1 MNLKDVKL
9 LILSDIWRYGVG
21 KSYSLIFRNVVLGR
35 NSSQK
40 FTFWLRC
47 CNSNNCFIRTLAKIQ
62 RVRLTR
68 KYGVQIP
75 ETCIIGPGLE
85 LPHCLPIVVH
95 YNAKIG
101 KNCTIHQFVTIGGDG
116 RGKAPVIGDNCFIG
130 SGAVIVGD
138 IKIGNN
144 VTIGANAVVTK
155 DVPDN
160 ATVGGVPAKI
170 LHYDHPGM
178 FIKNPI

>member
-1 MNLKDVKL
+1 MNFKEVKYM
-9 LILSDIWRYGVG
+9 IISDIYRCGG
-21 KSYSLIFRNVVLGR
+21 KSYSLIFQNVFLRR
-35 NSSQK
+35 NSSQR

-47 CNSNNCFIRTLAKIQ
+47 CNTNNCFIRTLAKIQ

-101 KNCTIHQFVTIGGDG
+101 KNCTLHQFVTIGGDS

-130 SGAVIVGD
+130 SGAVIIGD
-138 IKIGNN
+138 IKIGKN

-170 LHYDHPGM
+170 LHYDHSGM
-178 FIKNPI
+178 FIKHPV

>member
-1 MNLKDVKL
+1 MLDFL
-9 LILSDIWRYGVG
+9 AICLDARGGV
-21 KSYSLIFRNVVLGR
+21 SFVRIFRNVFLAR
-35 NSSQK
+35 NSSLK
-40 FTFWLRC
+40 FIFWFRC
-47 CNSNNCFIRTLAKIQ
+47 CKSNNRVIRTFAKIQ

-68 KYGVQIP
+68 KYGVQIS
-75 ETCIIGPGLE
+75 EMCTIGPGLE

-101 KNCTIHQFVTIGGDG
+101 KNCTLHQFVTIGGNG
-116 RGKAPVIGDNCFIG
+116 RGKVPIIGDNCFVG
-130 SGAVIVGD
+130 AGAVIIGD

-144 VTIGANAVVTK
+144 VTVGANAVVTK

-170 LHYDHPGM
+170 LHYNHPGM

>member
-1 MNLKDVKL
+1 MKFKDIKY
-9 LILSDIWRYGVG
+9 LILSDVFRYGD
-21 KSYSLIFRNVVLGR
+21 KSRSLIFRNVFLGR
-35 NSSQK
+35 NSSQR

-47 CNSNNCFIRTLAKIQ
+47 CKSNNRFIRTFAKIQ

-75 ETCIIGPGLE
+75 ETCTIGPGLE

-95 YNAKIG
+95 YNVKIG
-101 KNCTIHQFVTIGGDG
+101 KNCTLHQFVTIDGDG
-116 RGKAPVIGDNCFIG
+116 RGKTPVIGDSCFIG

-144 VTIGANAVVTK
+144 ATVGANAVVTK

-170 LHYDHPGM
+170 LHYNHPGM
-178 FIKNPI
+178 FIKNIV

>member
-1 MNLKDVKL
+1 MNFKEVKYM
-9 LILSDIWRYGVG
+9 IISDIYRCGG
-21 KSYSLIFRNVVLGR
+21 KSYSLIFQNVFLRR
-35 NSSQK
+35 NSSQR

-47 CNSNNCFIRTLAKIQ
+47 CNTNNCFIRTLAKIQ

-95 YNAKIG
+95 YNSKIG
-101 KNCTIHQFVTIGGDG
+101 KNCTLHQFVTIGGDR

-130 SGAVIVGD
+130 SGAVIIGD

-170 LHYDHPGM
+170 LHYDHSGM
-178 FIKNPI
+178 FIKNPV